1 MGALMGMKWPRIK
14 EETLSEIES
23 RMPQFL
29 FYRRI
34 DKKRKLC
41 QCSACGNSG
50 VEEISGKSGEVP
62 KGHDG
67 TAGQRGKP
75 AERINHEFAPRPGT
89 LFYKGR
95 CKCTSSILDIWEGS
109 PGRGTKI

>member
-1 MGALMGMKWPRIK
+1 MGAPMGMKWPRIK

-50 VEEISGKSGEVP
+50 VAEIG
-62 KGHDG
+62 
-67 TAGQRGKP
+67 GKP
-75 AERINHEFAPRPGT
+75 CYVPSAWS
-89 LFYKGR
+89 R
-95 CKCTSSILDIWEGS
+95 CS
-109 PGRGTKI
+109 